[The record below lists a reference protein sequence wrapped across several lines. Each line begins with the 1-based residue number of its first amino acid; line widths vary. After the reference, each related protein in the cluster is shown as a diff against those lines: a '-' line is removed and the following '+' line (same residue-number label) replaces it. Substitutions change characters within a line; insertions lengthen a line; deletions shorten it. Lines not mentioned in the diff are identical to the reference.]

1 MFQATAG
8 FLEKDRMKSIMEPLD
23 EATSLIAAAAHDLD
37 HPGKSSAFLS
47 NSNNP
52 LAILYND
59 VTVLESHHA
68 ALTFKLT
75 LGLYCPAPSIGN
87 LYSS

>member
-1 MFQATAG
+1 
-8 FLEKDRMKSIMEPLD
+8 MKSIMEPLD
-23 EATSLIAAAAHDLD
+23 EATSLIAAAAHDVD
-37 HPGKSSAFLS
+37 HPGKSSAFLT

-75 LGLYCPAPSIGN
+75 LGKILEYHRKYQITPNIFSLLITF
-87 LYSS
+87 